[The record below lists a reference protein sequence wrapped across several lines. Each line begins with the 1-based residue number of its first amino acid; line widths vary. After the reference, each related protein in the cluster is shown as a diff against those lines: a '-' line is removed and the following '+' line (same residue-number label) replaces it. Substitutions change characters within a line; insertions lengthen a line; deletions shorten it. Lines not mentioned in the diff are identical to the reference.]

1 MKDSFVPARG
11 CIAAAALALAAVLV
25 SCRGNETPIDRPPAL
40 EASADLRI
48 GSVDDPETSFT
59 WFEEL
64 EVGPEGRIFT
74 LHPQADRIR
83 VHSPAGEPLDPI
95 GRPGE
100 GPGEF
105 QNLRDMGFV
114 ADTLWVLDAGTYR
127 FNFFSPAGELYRSV
141 RVPIELREGPG
152 PSPPRPRSL
161 LSDGRLRGAPPAR
174 SRLVATGKLERVPL
188 VKMDTAGRIADTL
201 AVRPL
206 RNTQWMVRDPDRPN
220 AWGSF
225 RPQPFA
231 DADLVELSPY
241 APEVVRVERPAATSS
256 AVSTFRV
263 IRRTFAG
270 DTLFA
275 RDYPYRPVP
284 IASVHVDSLVLV
296 RARSVATSDFLGG
309 PASVKQ
315 AAGWA
320 RSSLYRPDFHPPV
333 TELVFG
339 RDGTLWL
346 RREDMGA
353 DTVSWDLLGEDGRVL
368 GRTRLPE
375 GFQTME
381 ADRRH
386 LWGMKI
392 DELGVPRI
400 VRYAVSAADDEG

>member
-1 MKDSFVPARG
+1 MKDSFLPARG
-11 CIAAAALALAAVLV
+11 CILAAALALAAVLV

-48 GSVDDPETSFT
+48 GSVDDPETSLT
-59 WFEEL
+59 WFREL

-74 LHPQADRIR
+74 LHPREDRIR

-127 FNFFSPAGELYRSV
+127 FSFFSPAGELYRSV
-141 RVPIELREGPG
+141 RVPIEMEEDLDS
-152 PSPPRPRSL
+152 SPPRPRGL
-161 LSDGRLRGAPPAR
+161 LSDGTLHGNPP
-174 SRLVATGKLERVPL
+174 SWSSLVATGKLERIPL
-188 VKMDTAGRIADTL
+188 VRMDSTGRVVDTL

-206 RNTQWMVRDPDRPN
+206 RNRDWMVRDPDRPR
-220 AWGSF
+220 GPRSF
-225 RPQPFA
+225 RSQPFA

-241 APEVVRVERPAATSS
+241 APEVVRVERGAAAS
-256 AVSTFRV
+256 AEVSTFRV
-263 IRRTFAG
+263 IRSTFAG

-284 IASVHVDSLVLV
+284 IASAYVDSLV
-296 RARSVATSDFLGG
+296 RSFARSVAGNEVGG
-309 PASVKQ
+309 GRPTVEA

-320 RSSLYRPDFHPPV
+320 RTSLYRPEFHPPV
-333 TELVFG
+333 SELIFG

-346 RREDMGA
+346 RREDTGA
-353 DTVSWDLLGEDGRVL
+353 DSVAWDLLGEDGRVL
-368 GRTRLPE
+368 GRARLPV
-375 GFQTME
+375 GFQVME

-386 LWGMKI
+386 LWGMET
-392 DELGVPRI
+392 DELGVPKI
-400 VRYAVSAADDEG
+400 VRYAISAPSSNS

>member
-1 MKDSFVPARG
+1 MRSFLPARG
-11 CIAAAALALAAVLV
+11 CIVAAAWAVVAVLT
-25 SCRGNETPIDRPPAL
+25 SCGGNGSAVDRPRAL
-40 EASADLRI
+40 EAFRDLRI

-74 LHPQADRIR
+74 LHPREDRIR

-127 FNFFSPAGELYRSV
+127 FSFFSPAGELYRSV
-141 RVPIELREGPG
+141 RVPIELGEDLGS
-152 PSPPRPRSL
+152 SPPRPRGL
-161 LSDGRLRGAPPAR
+161 LSDGRLHGAPPAR
-174 SRLVATGKLERVPL
+174 SRLVATGELERVPL
-188 VKMDTAGRIADTL
+188 VRMDTAGRVADTL

-206 RNTQWMVRDPDRPN
+206 RNTSWMVRDPDRPN
-220 AWGSF
+220 AWRSF

-241 APEVVRVERPAATSS
+241 APEVVRVERPAAASS
-256 AVSTFRV
+256 EVSTFRV
-263 IRRTFAG
+263 TRRTFAD
-270 DTLFA
+270 DTLFV
-275 RDYPYRPVP
+275 RNYSYRPVP
-284 IASVHVDSLVLV
+284 IATALVDSLVFAL
-296 RARSVATSDFLGG
+296 ANSVATSDFLGG
-309 PASVKQ
+309 PASVKA

-346 RREDMGA
+346 RREDTGA
-353 DTVSWDLLGEDGRVL
+353 DSVSWDLLGKDGRVV
-368 GRTRLPE
+368 GRTRLPDALRV
-375 GFQTME
+375 ME
-381 ADRRH
+381 ADRKN
-386 LWGMKI
+386 LWGMETG
-392 DELGVPRI
+392 ELGVPKI
-400 VRYAVSAADDEG
+400 VRYAISAPSANY